1 MSSLP
6 LNSVVRQY
14 LLYQLKT
21 IISNNCFVAMWGR
34 IETESS
40 TLSPGNVTLRCIM
53 YWPFIVSVIK
63 MLANV
68 QPIFWHFNILST
80 RKCGFSVTQCRHVI
94 GSRIWNLKFTL
105 SKIWKQRMFFNIG
118 ISQPKHSRLRSIS
131 EVHLYMLF
139 ISECFH
145 KLFYPWSD
153 THAVLNTLL
162 TEF

>member
-6 LNSVVRQY
+6 LNSVVCQY

-21 IISNNCFVAMWGR
+21 IISNNCFV
-34 IETESS
+34 ETENPI
-40 TLSPGNVTLRCIM
+40 LSPGNVTLRCKI
-53 YWPFIVSVIK
+53 YWPFIVLVIK

-68 QPIFWHFNILST
+68 QPIFWHFDILSM

-94 GSRIWNLKFTL
+94 ASRVWNLKGTL
-105 SKIWKQRMFFNIG
+105 SNIWKQRMFFNIV
-118 ISQPKHSRLRSIS
+118 ISQPKHPRLRSIS

-145 KLFYPWSD
+145 KLLYPWSD